1 MARLAGE
8 TLVVAG
14 DLQKVAVRVGHIKV
28 VVWTVHVDVHD
39 FRNLPD
45 PEFPDSLMLAF

>member
-1 MARLAGE
+1 MAHLAGE

-14 DLQKVAVRVGHIKV
+14 DLQKVAVRVGYIKI
-28 VVWTVHVDVHD
+28 VVWTAHVDVHD

-45 PEFPDSLMLAF
+45 SKLPDSLMLAF